1 MCPAAKRRWSS
12 SCTQPKLADPDILCN
27 PNVVADEHALEIRK
41 RYGDDPTIDNA
52 QVLPAFTLTAE
63 ASEERSDIMNNINT
77 YVDEMTLKFIT
88 GVTSL
93 DEFDAYMA
101 QLKAMGI
108 EDAIAITQSQYDAF
122 MSKPGL
128 E

>member
-1 MCPAAKRRWSS
+1 M
-12 SCTQPKLADPDILCN
+12 
-27 PNVVADEHALEIRK
+27 IRK
-41 RYGDDPTIDNA
+41 RYGDDPTVDHA
-52 QVLPAFTLTAE
+52 QTLPNFPLTAE
-63 ASEERSDIMNNINT
+63 ASEERSDIMNDINT

-88 GVTSL
+88 GVTPL

-101 QLKAMGI
+101 QLEKMHI
-108 EDAIAITQSQYDAF
+108 EDAIAVTQAQYDAF